1 MQQPEPA
8 AGPNGNVN
16 NAGSIKN
23 PSNGGNSGN
32 VTKAQVV
39 SNLKISPTTIP
50 EKASSSAVEAK
61 AQIETILPVL
71 ATTQQLPQQQQQSPA
86 APSFA
91 NSSSINSKLDRFY
104 LADQNNSWVFFN
116 FRFLSFVFFFD
127 KKYCFLL

>member
-8 AGPNGNVN
+8 TGPNGNVN

-50 EKASSSAVEAK
+50 EKAPSSAVEAK
-61 AQIETILPVL
+61 AQIETILPVV
-71 ATTQQLPQQQQQSPA
+71 ATTQQLPQQQQQQQSSA

-104 LADQNNSWVFFN
+104 LADQNIS
-116 FRFLSFVFFFD
+116 
-127 KKYCFLL
+127 